1 VPARSINSQCFTLPN
16 RNTELVYCIA
26 PIVHTGVILSQNSR
40 LDLSDLINAEIAVV
54 DAIGAIVRC
63 NKKWDETA
71 RIGQLFT
78 KPPSWNYIA
87 ECEAAIER
95 GCSEAIR
102 ILGGLRAVL
111 TSERAYFVQTYACP
125 FNGRY
130 HWYQVQI
137 SGFDINT
144 KRHAILMHVDVSA
157 LQRDSLTGLANR
169 AMFDAQLELTLS
181 LARERG
187 QRAGVIIVD
196 MNRLKMINDM
206 HGHRVGDEALIA
218 LVAEL
223 RRICGPDAL
232 VARIGGDELGVVL
245 SANCDGLTAP
255 RLRAHLKSG
264 CPCSIGVAGKQV
276 FISASVG
283 VAQHPNDGMTASEL
297 LASADRSMYA
307 QKRALSVA

>member
-1 VPARSINSQCFTLPN
+1 VFTLPA
-16 RNTELVYCIA
+16 RQSKRSIVFA
-26 PIVHTGVILSQNSR
+26 PIVHAGVILSHNLR
-40 LDLSDLINAEIAVV
+40 LDLSDFIDAEIAVV

-63 NKKWDETA
+63 NRKWDETA
-71 RIGQLFT
+71 RIGQLLT
-78 KPPSWNYIA
+78 KPPGWNYIA

-95 GCSEAIR
+95 GCSEASR

-111 TSERAYFVQTYACP
+111 KSERPYFVDTYACP
-125 FNGRY
+125 FDGQY

-137 SGFDINT
+137 SACDVNN

-181 LARERG
+181 LARDSE

-196 MNRLKMINDM
+196 MNRLKVINDM

-223 RRICGPDAL
+223 RRTCSPGAL
-232 VARIGGDELGVVL
+232 VARIGGDEFGVVL
-245 SANCDGLTAP
+245 SANCDSLTAA
-255 RLRAHLKSG
+255 RLRARLKSG
-264 CPCSIGVAGKQV
+264 LVCSIGAAGKPI

-283 VAQHPNDGMTASEL
+283 VAQYPNDGMTASEL